1 MKNDHH
7 LQLWDQVLLRVLDIR
22 VHRVEAGGFP
32 LPYTLPASC
41 FIFCTN
47 GSGELWLDEDI
58 WLAGSFYLLHSGK
71 GRRLKVNTEKGIELH
86 FIFYKAVL
94 PPSSLR
100 EFHMLMQTDSPF
112 DQTWGI
118 SPAEPL
124 ELFSLAQQMLESWH
138 ADKSPIGK
146 LLVKGIFMQFLHH
159 TLQDK
164 QHRRAFRPSVA
175 EQVVRHLSQHYRGP
189 VSIERL
195 AQQLNYSPQYISR
208 KFKEQTSYSPLDY
221 VIKLRMH
228 KAQEMLLA
236 TNASLQEISAY
247 VGYSDVVYFNRIF
260 KKSMGV
266 APGMFRA
273 QSEAGQKNNSDHAI
287 KRLNPSLVMKLLQRY
302 PIYDNENH
310 YQYMEDGEY
319 DMHNHYK
326 KMTTMLSLCVM
337 LLLVACGTS
346 QGGSQA
352 AGSSQV
358 PNEQQTNTVSPAST
372 QPDDGLPQQT
382 QIVDTSF
389 GEVEIPAHP
398 QRVAAISYL
407 GTVLAL
413 DVKPIAAEEFL
424 MSSPYLEGMLDGV
437 TDVGNSLE
445 KLLELEPDLIIS
457 HITDQETYDKYKKI
471 APTVVM
477 PYNAFESV
485 EAEMDYFGT
494 VLGKEEE
501 SRKWK
506 EQFQNEIA
514 SAKQKVQEAVSE
526 NETISVMQE
535 FDGLVYLFGS
545 KSGRGGRIMYGQFG
559 MIPPAAVPK
568 ELLQESFAEFALELL
583 PEYTGDYL
591 VLTTESTLEQLQADP
606 IWGIL
611 PPVKEG
617 RVYLWNESRSWY
629 RDPIAI
635 LNQINDLADW
645 LAAAAKANL

>member
-1 MKNDHH
+1 MDNDHH

-22 VHRVEAGGFP
+22 LRRVEAGEFH
-32 LPYTLPASC
+32 LPYVLPASS
-41 FIFCTN
+41 FIFCTH
-47 GSGELWLDEDI
+47 GSGELWLDEEI
-58 WLAGSFYLLHSGK
+58 WLADGFYLLHAGK
-71 GRRLKVNTEKGIELH
+71 GRRLKVNTEKGMELY

-94 PPSSLR
+94 SQNSLR
-100 EFHMLMQTDSPF
+100 EFHILMQTDSPF
-112 DQTWGI
+112 DHMWGI

-124 ELFSLAQQMLESWH
+124 ELLSLAQQMLEGWH
-138 ADKSPIGK
+138 TDKSPIGK
-146 LLVKGIFMQFLHH
+146 LLIKGMFMQFLHH
-159 TLQDK
+159 ALKDK
-164 QHRRAFRPSVA
+164 QYWKAAKTSVA
-175 EQVVRHLSQHYRGP
+175 EQVVRYLSQHYRGQ

-208 KFKEQTSYSPLDY
+208 KFKEQTCYSPLDY
-221 VIKLRMH
+221 VIKLRMY

-236 TNASLQEISAY
+236 TNASLQEIATY
-247 VGYSDVVYFNRIF
+247 VGYTDVVYFNRIF
-260 KKSMGV
+260 KKNMGV

-273 QSEAGQKNNSDHAI
+273 QLEAGQSGVSDYAI
-287 KRLNPSLVMKLLQRY
+287 KKLNPSLVMKLIQRY
-302 PIYDNENH
+302 HIDDNENH
-310 YQYMEDGEY
+310 YQYTEDGEF
-319 DMHNHYK
+319 DMLNHYK

-352 AGSSQV
+352 AGSSQA
-358 PNEQQTNTVSPAST
+358 PNEQQNKAVSTPAI
-372 QPDDGLPQQT
+372 QPDGLPQET
-382 QIVDTSF
+382 KTVSTTF
-389 GEVEIPAHP
+389 GEVEIPVHP

-413 DVKPIAAEEFL
+413 DVKPVAAEEFL

-437 TDVGNSLE
+437 VDVGNSLE
-445 KLLELEPDLIIS
+445 KLLEVEPDLIIS
-457 HITDQETYDKYKKI
+457 HVTDQETYDKYKQI

-477 PYNAFESV
+477 PYNSFESV
-485 EAEMDYFGT
+485 EAEMDYFGK

-506 EQFQNEIA
+506 EHFQEQIA
-514 SAKQKVQEAVSE
+514 SAKQQVQEAVSE
-526 NETISVMQE
+526 NETVSVMQE

-545 KSGRGGRIMYGQFG
+545 KSGRGGRIMYEQLE
-559 MIPPAAVPK
+559 MNPPAAVPGK
-568 ELLQESFAEFALELL
+568 MLQESYAEFSLELL
-583 PEYTGDYL
+583 PEYMGDYL
-591 VLTTESTLEQLQADP
+591 VLTSESSLEQLQADP

-617 RVYLWNESRSWY
+617 RVYLWNESSSWY
-629 RDPIAI
+629 RDPIAM